1 MILVTGAAG
10 VSGSA
15 VVRELSRQKIPAR
28 ALVRSKQRAAALGDL
43 PGIEVV
49 EGDLSKPDTLEGPLA
64 GVTRALLI
72 SSSSPSMVETQCAFI
87 DAAKRAGVAHVTKLS
102 GLELGFDSSKFLF
115 TRMHAEIEKYLEASG
130 PKWTQLRPSQ
140 FMQVYLRD
148 AKTIAATQTLALPM
162 GDITMAPVDIED
174 LAKIAIGVMTQPG
187 HEGRRFTITGPEALD
202 MLTIAGHLSH
212 LLGKPIRY
220 VPITPEQRR
229 EGMLKNG
236 APQWSAD
243 ALFDQAVE
251 RLRNPRASVDLSTHR
266 LFSVEPT
273 AFVAFL
279 ARNARAFLN
288 P

>member
-15 VVRELSRQKIPAR
+15 VVRELSRQKVSAR
-28 ALVRSKQRAAALGDL
+28 ALVRSKQKAAALGDL
-43 PGIEVV
+43 PGIELV
-49 EGDLSKPDTLEGPLA
+49 EGDLSKPDTLLGPLD
-64 GVTRALLI
+64 GVTHAMLI
-72 SSSSPSMVETQCAFI
+72 SSSNPSMGETQCAFI

-102 GLELGFDSSKFLF
+102 GLEIGFDITKFVF

-130 PKWTQLRPSQ
+130 MKWTQLRPGQ

-148 AKTIAATQTLALPM
+148 AKTIAATQTLPLPM
-162 GDITMAPVDIED
+162 GDVTMAPVDVED
-174 LAKIAIGVMTQPG
+174 LAKIAIAVMTRPG
-187 HEGRRFTITGPEALD
+187 TEGRRFTITGPEALD
-202 MLTIAGHLSH
+202 MLAIAGHFSH
-212 LLGKPIRY
+212 VLNKPIRY
-220 VPITPEQRR
+220 VPLTPEQRR

-251 RLRNPRASVDLSTHR
+251 RLRNPRAAVDLSTHR

-273 AFVAFL
+273 PFATFA
-279 ARNARAFLN
+279 AQNARAFLS